1 MASRVGSIG
10 QHVLAAIAVWAMLC
24 AAAVPAGARGDG
36 IKAGPGRL
44 HLGLDLDLVY
54 ETNANYAAS
63 DGAVG
68 DLILRMRPGLTLDFP
83 SDVVSFLLN
92 GKVGYD
98 YYFGIEESDTSDL
111 SSVVGSAD
119 MTVGFNPNG
128 VFAVFLEDQLS
139 RTGDPRYTS
148 LAGKFDR
155 TDNEAKLRFQIR
167 PTGGALQFDLAYGFF
182 LDWFDDLEGMSSY
195 GHRCYFSGKWRFFP
209 KTALVID
216 FDADLR
222 RYPNRYESGA
232 HNPDINGIRSYVG
245 LLGQITSSLSIVAKV
260 GYGDTLLEG
269 GTNLDGTPYAG
280 GDFRSAVAQVEASL
294 RFATTFLQ
302 LGYSRNFQPVINFG
316 WFGTDKLYLRFQ
328 QQFLGKLNL
337 GADFAFDMLAYGK
350 PINSTA
356 TDREDY
362 LLYGGASA
370 DYMILDWLS
379 LGLAYQFQVLLTD
392 WTDPTA
398 VGSTELDYT
407 KHAVIFRVVL
417 DY

>member
-1 MASRVGSIG
+1 MAVRLGSIG
-10 QHVLAAIAVWAMLC
+10 QHLLTAIAVWAALC
-24 AAAVPAGARGDG
+24 AAPELAGARGDG

-54 ETNANYAAS
+54 ETNVNYSPS
-63 DGAVG
+63 DPIS
-68 DLILRMRPGLTLDFP
+68 DLILRLRPGLTLDFP

-98 YYFGIEESDTSDL
+98 YYFGIEESATSDL
-111 SSVVGSAD
+111 SSVVGMAD
-119 MTVGFNPNG
+119 LTVGFNPNG

-148 LAGKFDR
+148 LSGKFDR

-167 PTGGALQFDLAYGFF
+167 PAGGALQFDLAYGFF
-182 LDWFDDLEGMSSY
+182 LDWFDDLDGYSSY

-209 KTALVID
+209 KTALVLD

-222 RYPNRYESGA
+222 RYPNRNQDGS
-232 HNPDINGIRSYVG
+232 HNPDINGIRSYIG
-245 LLGQITSSLSIVAKV
+245 LLGQITSSLSIVAKI

-269 GTNLDGTPYAG
+269 GTNEDGTPYAG

-294 RFATTFLQ
+294 RFGTTFLQ
-302 LGYSRNFQPVINFG
+302 LGYSRNFQPVINFAY
-316 WFGTDKLYLRFQ
+316 FGTDKLYLRFQ

-337 GADFAFDMLAYGK
+337 GANFAFDMLAYGK
-350 PINSTA
+350 GINQDANSRA
-356 TDREDY
+356 DY

-370 DYMILDWLS
+370 DYMILDWLA
-379 LGLAYQFQVLLTD
+379 LGLAYEFQVLLTD
-392 WTDPTA
+392 WTEPDP
-398 VGSTELDYT
+398 GSVSPDYT
-407 KHAVIFRVVL
+407 KHAIIFRVVL